1 MRVENWKPTVLYDL
15 MVKRFVMRVENWKP
29 TVLYDLD
36 HDKEVCNVG

>member
-1 MRVENWKPTVLYDL
+1 MRTGSLPFYMTSI
-15 MVKRFVMRVENWKP
+15 MIKRFVMTVENWKP